1 MYTVIVETI
10 MVIELSMTSSDV
22 QIFVLMWS
30 QVVQFPQ
37 LLYTFF
43 NVSKFHLVVNKNHIQ
58 LYFNH
63 NTEI

>member
-1 MYTVIVETI
+1 